1 MVNAIVAALMSLIIP
16 GTGQIV
22 SGEVKKGIIFLAIE
36 VILYV
41 LFLTVS
47 PAIVIISIL
56 LAIYAAYDAYKGAK
70 AESHTATI

>member
-22 SGEVKKGIIFLAIE
+22 SGEVKKGILFLAIE
-36 VILYV
+36 IVLYI

-47 PAIVIISIL
+47 PSIVIISFL
-56 LAIYAAYDAYKGAK
+56 FAIYAAYDAYKGAK
-70 AESHTATI
+70 SDPHASAV

>member
-1 MVNAIVAALMSLIIP
+1 MVNAILAALMSLIIP

-36 VILYV
+36 IILYI

-47 PAIVIISIL
+47 PSIVIISFL
-56 LAIYAAYDAYKGAK
+56 FAIYAAYDAYNVAK
-70 AESHTATI
+70 SDPHTSAV

>member
-22 SGEVKKGIIFLAIE
+22 SGEVKKGILFLAIE
-36 VILYV
+36 VVLYI

-47 PAIVIISIL
+47 PSIVIISFL
-56 LAIYAAYDAYKGAK
+56 FAIYAAYDAYKGAK
-70 AESHTATI
+70 SDTHVAAV

>member
-1 MVNAIVAALMSLIIP
+1 MVNAILAALMSLIIP

-47 PAIVIISIL
+47 PSIVIISFL
-56 LAIYAAYDAYKGAK
+56 FAIYAAYDAYKGAK
-70 AESHTATI
+70 SDAHAATL

>member
-22 SGEVKKGIIFLAIE
+22 SGEVKKGMIFLAIE
-36 VILYV
+36 IILYV

-47 PAIVIISIL
+47 PAIVILSIL

-70 AESHTATI
+70 SEPHAATI

>member
-70 AESHTATI
+70 SESHTATI

>member
-1 MVNAIVAALMSLIIP
+1 MVNAILAALMSLIIP
-16 GTGQIV
+16 GTGQIL

-47 PAIVIISIL
+47 SSIVIISL
-56 LAIYAAYDAYKGAK
+56 LFALYAAYDAYKGAK
-70 AESHTATI
+70 SDSHTATV

>member
-1 MVNAIVAALMSLIIP
+1 MVNAILAALMSLIIP

-36 VILYV
+36 IILYI

-47 PAIVIISIL
+47 PSIVIISFL
-56 LAIYAAYDAYKGAK
+56 FAIYAAYDAYNGAK
-70 AESHTATI
+70 SDPHTSAV

>member
-22 SGEVKKGIIFLAIE
+22 SGEVKKGILFLAIE
-36 VILYV
+36 VVLYI

-47 PAIVIISIL
+47 PSIVIISFL
-56 LAIYAAYDAYKGAK
+56 FAIYAAYDAYNGAK
-70 AESHTATI
+70 SDSHASAV

>member
-56 LAIYAAYDAYKGAK
+56 LAIYAAYDPYKGAK
-70 AESHTATI
+70 SESHVAAV

>member
-22 SGEVKKGIIFLAIE
+22 SGEVKKGTIFLAIE

-47 PAIVIISIL
+47 PAIVIVSIL
-56 LAIYAAYDAYKGAK
+56 FAIYAAYDAYKGAK
-70 AESHTATI
+70 SEPHVATV

>member
-1 MVNAIVAALMSLIIP
+1 MVNAILAALMSLIIP

-36 VILYV
+36 IILYV

-47 PAIVIISIL
+47 PSIVIISL
-56 LAIYAAYDAYKGAK
+56 LFAVYTAYDAYKGAK
-70 AESHTATI
+70 SDSQVAAV